1 MSRRELTRRIVMAAG
16 AGVCLVLSIVLVL
29 AAADVVGWER
39 ALRAGDVSYR
49 ASRRRRHALGEER
62 SSCLSTS
69 PADFW
74 RSTTTSRSGK
84 LSARCGSPIWTTR
97 SSPSPIRRWRSAG
110 TTPRS
115 ASRHSSQE
123 TTTLP
128 AARVPPVSSVC
139 SGSRDSSRRP
149 QEREVLLS
157 STVASLRL
165 AIALDPSNDEAKHN
179 LELAFQR
186 GRGYQL
192 TEGSGGANPTPGGS
206 GAKGAGAG
214 EPGSGY

>member
-1 MSRRELTRRIVMAAG
+1 MSRRQRNRRIVMAVG
-16 AGVCLVLSIVLVL
+16 AAVCLVLSLVLVL

-39 ALRAGDVSYR
+39 TIRAGDVSYR
-49 ASRRRRHALGEER
+49 ASSGADTLWERNAL
-62 SSCLSTS
+62 L
-69 PADFW
+69 PVDV
-74 RSTTTSRSGK
+74 
-84 LSARCGSPIWTTR
+84 
-97 SSPSPIRRWRSAG
+97 
-110 TTPRS
+110 
-115 ASRHSSQE
+115 ASRLLAVDDDVALRKALRSLRLAHLDDPIVSVSDPEVAISRNEAQIRLE
-123 TTTLP
+123 AFVAGDND
-128 AARVPPVSSVC
+128 AARR
-139 SGSRDSSRRP
+139 SRAAGLLGVLGLARFITET

-179 LELAFQR
+179 LELAFQS

-206 GAKGAGAG
+206 GAKGAGTG